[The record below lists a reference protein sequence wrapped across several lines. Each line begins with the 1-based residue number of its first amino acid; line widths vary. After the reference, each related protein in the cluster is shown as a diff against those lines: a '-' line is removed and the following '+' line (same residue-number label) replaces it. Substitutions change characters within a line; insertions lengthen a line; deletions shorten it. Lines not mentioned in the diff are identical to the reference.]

1 MSPVSLMC
9 HLSTVSCL
17 PAVFW
22 IPRKWL
28 SLIRN
33 LFSVTWRTSTYVR
46 CSAVSPWHPGG
57 GYGPHLTCHVAAT
70 ARDRVGAPGVAGAHA
85 LALPHGRN
93 PVPLLL
99 D

>member
-22 IPRKWL
+22 IPQKWL